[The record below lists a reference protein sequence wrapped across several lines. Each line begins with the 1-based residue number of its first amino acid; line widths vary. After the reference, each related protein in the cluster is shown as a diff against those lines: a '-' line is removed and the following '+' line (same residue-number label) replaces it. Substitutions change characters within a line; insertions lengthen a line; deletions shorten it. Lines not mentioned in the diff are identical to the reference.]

1 MKSGEKAKK
10 ERLEDLRKN
19 DEDEELKIEQN
30 RRTLALLELE
40 LLTDPKV

>member
-30 RRTLALLELE
+30 RQTLALLE